1 MRSQEVRQRLAYLH
15 GYAGLYFGLD
25 ACERGSVNPKVR
37 EMLNEVGDFIRT
49 APPEEVMERGVAL
62 CSILEKGTPPSGR
75 IRPRHAPEEIGR
87 DFIRLGK
94 DYDVWRYGITYGWL
108 AERFEPPILWLPTD
122 LPGQARVGVG
132 VHAGTAATEE
142 VALLDDAFFL
152 YALVG
157 QANDRMWAERRR
169 TKEPGSASE
178 LATAHRTLT
187 RLNMNVGT
195 YARLTVLT
203 AVAFVESL
211 VNSVGTEASRSATGP
226 TVLEQLQGMRKGRYL
241 SLEFKL
247 ERYPALIR
255 TDAQS
260 PCALLTK
267 RSVRSRSAGFLPKP
281 KK

>member
-1 MRSQEVRQRLAYLH
+1 M
-15 GYAGLYFGLD
+15 
-25 ACERGSVNPKVR
+25 NPKVR